1 MEKDESFGIVPILLS
16 EAGLPR
22 FLLIHQTVG
31 HWAFPKGHPEGSESP
46 IESARREL
54 LEETG
59 ISNIQMLDGYSYVQ
73 NYSFEKEGQQIQKTV
88 TFFAGFAR
96 DDRITVREDEVQN
109 FGWFYYNDAVQRLT
123 YEDSKQLLKDLYSR
137 LESEGFLNPESH
149 KE

>member
-1 MEKDESFGIVPILLS
+1 MERDESFGIVPILLS
-16 EAGLPR
+16 KPGLPR

-31 HWAFPKGHPEGSESP
+31 HWAFPKGHPEENETP
-46 IESARREL
+46 IESAKREL

-59 ISNIQMLDGYSYVQ
+59 ISNIQILDGYSYVQ
-73 NYSFEKEGQQIQKTV
+73 NYSFEKEGRQIQKTV

-96 DDRITVREDEVQN
+96 DDKVAAREDEVQDS
-109 FGWFYYNDAVQRLT
+109 GWFYYNDAIQCLT
-123 YEDSKQLLKDLYSR
+123 YEDSKQLLKDLYAR